1 MENMISIILAYLIGS
16 LSCSIILAKITKQAD
31 PRSQGSGNAGATNVL
46 RTQGRKNAIIVLLG
60 DVLKGVIA
68 VWMGRLLNLSP
79 VTLGFI
85 ALAAVIGHIF
95 PLYFNF
101 KGGKGVA
108 TSFGVICALSLWS
121 GIIAL
126 TAWLL
131 TAFLSRYA
139 SLASLVAAV
148 AALLATLLLGHGH
161 QAFAIFM
168 ITLLVFY
175 KHSGNIERLR
185 KGTESK
191 INL

>member
-1 MENMISIILAYLIGS
+1 
-16 LSCSIILAKITKQAD
+16 
-31 PRSQGSGNAGATNVL
+31 
-46 RTQGRKNAIIVLLG
+46 
-60 DVLKGVIA
+60 
-68 VWMGRLLNLSP
+68 LSP

-85 ALAAVIGHIF
+85 ALAVVIGHIF

-108 TSFGVICALSLWS
+108 TSLGVICALSLGS
-121 GIIAL
+121 GVIAL